1 MTLRARSTERTA
13 RMWRVGSAHELHSA
27 VAMSSGDGSNGR
39 LRSRSAS
46 RDSAAIVLKLLQAA
60 TTWLRCQNLLVA
72 KQTELAKSEL
82 KVLRAA
88 LNDLAVQPLDEEN
101 ARELS
106 VLHEEA
112 ARLES
117 KLRIVDDRGA
127 HEN

>member
-1 MTLRARSTERTA
+1 
-13 RMWRVGSAHELHSA
+13 
-27 VAMSSGDGSNGR
+27 
-39 LRSRSAS
+39 
-46 RDSAAIVLKLLQAA
+46 
-60 TTWLRCQNLLVA
+60 LLVA

-82 KVLRAA
+82 KVLRTA